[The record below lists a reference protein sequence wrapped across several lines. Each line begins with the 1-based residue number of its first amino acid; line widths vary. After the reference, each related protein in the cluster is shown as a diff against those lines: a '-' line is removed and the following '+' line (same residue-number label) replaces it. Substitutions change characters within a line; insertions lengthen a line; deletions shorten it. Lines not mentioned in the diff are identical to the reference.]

1 MRQKQKMSTRKPMS
15 TRTRFFVVCSKCFCL
30 FHAKA
35 QREQRPQRR
44 MYFSASL
51 RLSLRLCA
59 KSQLPGEQGPQRRMY
74 FFASLRLSLR
84 LCAKKLN
91 CLASKGHKE
100 ECISLRLCV
109 FLCAFARKISIAWRA
124 RATKK
129 NVFLCVFA
137 SFFAPLRESQLPGE
151 QGPQR
156 RINFLCVFASFF
168 APLREISI
176 ARRAWLGAVACRCA
190 RQGRQRFSVL
200 CTHQRRRT
208 VLIDFIQPLK
218 FPELLVRLVL
228 ALESRVSK
236 KKLVVHARIFIVQLN
251 ATRQQRHGFFVS
263 LQLHEQPPEIV
274 IRRKTFWIE
283 LDGPPQQRFGFD
295 VFTTLARDVSETR
308 QRIRHI
314 RLQLERVSKGRH
326 RLGILA

>member
-84 LCAKKLN
+84 LCAKNLN

-109 FLCAFARKISIAWRA
+109 FLCAFARISIAGRA

-129 NVFLCVFA
+129 NQFSLRLCVFLCAFA
-137 SFFAPLRESQLPGE
+137 RNLNCPACVAWRCRLPLCPARAAE
-151 QGPQR
+151 
-156 RINFLCVFASFF
+156 I
-168 APLREISI
+168 LR
-176 ARRAWLGAVACRCA
+176 
-190 RQGRQRFSVL
+190 
-200 CTHQRRRT
+200 
-208 VLIDFIQPLK
+208 P
-218 FPELLVRLVL
+218 
-228 ALESRVSK
+228 
-236 KKLVVHARIFIVQLN
+236 
-251 ATRQQRHGFFVS
+251 
-263 LQLHEQPPEIV
+263 
-274 IRRKTFWIE
+274 
-283 LDGPPQQRFGFD
+283 
-295 VFTTLARDVSETR
+295 
-308 QRIRHI
+308 
-314 RLQLERVSKGRH
+314 
-326 RLGILA
+326 